1 MTRLHSTL
9 LAAALAAGGLLA
21 AASAHAAVNVLTC
34 EPEWQALVQELGG
47 DKVSAS
53 SATTALQ
60 DPHRVEAR
68 PGLIARTRN
77 ADLLVCTGLDLEA
90 GWLPLLVQQSG
101 NAKIE
106 RGHAGYF
113 EAGSFV
119 PRLDVPTRLDR
130 AEGDVHAFGNPHVH
144 LNPHNIAIVSTALA
158 KRLGEIDPANAA
170 FYQSRQAD
178 FSARWNAAMRKWEAA
193 AAPLRGATVVE
204 HHKNMSYLLN
214 WLGMSSVGTLESK
227 PGVEPSAAHL
237 GGLLSQLQAK
247 PARMVLRAAYQDP
260 RASAWLSERAHIPAV
275 VVPYTVGAD
284 AQSGNLFAL
293 FDVTVARLAAANATT
308 AGAGK

>member
-1 MTRLHSTL
+1 MTRIHRRFIAAI
-9 LAAALAAGGLLA
+9 LAAAGLAGAAGA
-21 AASAHAAVNVLTC
+21 QAAVNVLTC

-68 PGLIARTRN
+68 PGLIARTRK

-101 NAKIE
+101 NDKIE
-106 RGHAGYF
+106 RGRPGYF

-119 PRLDVPTRLDR
+119 PRLDVPARLDR
-130 AEGDVHAFGNPHVH
+130 AEGDVHAYGNPHVH
-144 LNPHNIAIVSTALA
+144 LNPHNIALVSSALA
-158 KRLGEIDPANAA
+158 KRLGEIDPANAT
-170 FYQSRQAD
+170 FYQAREAD
-178 FSARWNAAMRKWEAA
+178 FSARWNAAMRKWEQA

-204 HHKNMSYLLN
+204 HHKNMAYLLN
-214 WLGMSSVGTLESK
+214 WLGMSSVGTLEAK

-237 GGLLSQLQAK
+237 GGLLQQLQGK

-260 RASAWLSERAHIPAV
+260 RASSWLSERARIPAV

-293 FDVTVARLAAANATT
+293 FDTTVARLNAANS
-308 AGAGK
+308 GAAK